1 MRKAKFLTPAED
13 VLSYE
18 ADDGRTV
25 VCDVGTPEFAAALE
39 LGTPAPYVAPPPDL
53 RTYTAAIDAQV
64 EAVARGRSYNSAAH
78 MASYVVSTV
87 PQWAAEAAAFVSWRD
102 DAWLIAFDLLRRVQA
117 GEVPAPTVAELVA
130 GLPAPNWPEG

>member
-1 MRKAKFLTPAED
+1 MRNAKYITAAGD

-25 VCDVGTPEFAAALE
+25 VCDLGTPEFFAVVVNVE
-39 LGTPAPYVAPPPDL
+39 PAPYLAPPPDVH
-53 RTYTAAIDAQV
+53 TYTAAIDAHV

-117 GEVPAPTVAELVA
+117 GEMPAPTVAELVA